1 MNVPLFDLTRQYESI
16 KEEILEQM
24 DQVITSG
31 KVILGPNVKQL
42 EECISNFI
50 EVEHGIGV
58 ANGSDALFIALKA
71 LGITEG
77 DEVVTTP
84 YSFFA
89 TVSCITRLGATPVFV
104 DIDPVTFNLDLNQV
118 ESILQDE
125 NHHEKVKALIP
136 VHIFGQTVDLERLES

>member
-42 EECISNFI
+42 EESISNFVA
-50 EVEHGIGV
+50 VEHGIGV

-71 LGITEG
+71 LGIGEG

-104 DIDPVTFNLDLNQV
+104 DIDPVTFNLDLDQV
-118 ESILQDE
+118 EAMMPIKDM
-125 NHHEKVKALIP
+125 
-136 VHIFGQTVDLERLES
+136 